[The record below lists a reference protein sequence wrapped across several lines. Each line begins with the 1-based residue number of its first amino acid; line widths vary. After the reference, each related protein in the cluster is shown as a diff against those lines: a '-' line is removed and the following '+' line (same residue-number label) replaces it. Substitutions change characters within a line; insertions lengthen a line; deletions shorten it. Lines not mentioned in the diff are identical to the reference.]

1 MLTAALSLTA
11 AFAYT
16 VHDYLMIRVVRA
28 VAILTALF
36 WVQLVGLAFLLPLW
50 FAFASLPQG
59 VDEWRAAGLAAISGP
74 IEIVALAC
82 LLKALAVGKL
92 SIVAPL
98 AALGGGF
105 GALFAILL
113 GEPVAG
119 LAWIGLPLAVA
130 GAVLASMEQ
139 SEEHGGQV
147 RATAGAGWAIL
158 CALIYAVEPVI
169 IGKAAL
175 LGPVS
180 VVTIGRVSSLLV
192 LAPVTAVL
200 GGFAVPRVFA
210 PRIALAGIADA
221 GAFIAFVAAAAV
233 GPIATVSVLTA
244 QTGAMSAGLGM
255 VVLRERPTRAQMV
268 GIGATLVAVTLLALG
283 GSG

>member
-1 MLTAALSLTA
+1 MLTAALSLSA

-16 VHDYLMIRVVRA
+16 VHDYLMMRVVRA

-50 FAFASLPQG
+50 FAFASRPQG
-59 VDEWRAAGLAAISGP
+59 ADEWRAAGLAAVSGP

-130 GAVLASMEQ
+130 GAVLASMER

-175 LGPVS
+175 LGPVG

-221 GAFIAFVAAAAV
+221 GAFLAFVAAAAV

-255 VVLRERPTRAQMV
+255 LALRERPTRPQMA